1 MIYYFYFCDQIN
13 ASNQNQASLFIM
25 KRNIFSPACIVVL
38 FTLFASIAPYAK
50 GNAPQ
55 RSYFQIRIYQLK
67 NKEQEEKVDKYLL
80 QAFLPALHRNG
91 IGKVG
96 VFKPI
101 GNDTAA
107 IRRIYILIPFNS
119 LDQFTKLPQ
128 LLAKDNQYITD
139 GQNYLNAV
147 YNDPSY
153 LRIESIL
160 LQAFTGMPNIGI
172 PELKNP
178 NSERIYEL
186 RSYEGATEKI
196 FENKVKMFN
205 DGDEISLFKR
215 LGFNAVFY
223 AEVLSGAHMPNLMYM
238 TSFENMVSHDQHWKS
253 FGDDPVWK
261 KLSAMPE
268 YQNNVSHI
276 DIVLLHPAEYSD
288 L

>member
-1 MIYYFYFCDQIN
+1 
-13 ASNQNQASLFIM
+13 M
-25 KRNIFSPACIVVL
+25 KKKAFFPAYILVL
-38 FTLFASIAPYAK
+38 LSLFASIAPRVY
-50 GNAPQ
+50 GFAPA
-55 RSYFQIRIYQLK
+55 RNYFQLKIYQLK
-67 NKEQEEKVDKYLL
+67 NKEQEERVEKYLQ
-80 QAFLPALHRNG
+80 QAFLPALHRAG
-91 IGKVG
+91 ISKVG

-215 LGFNAVFY
+215 
-223 AEVLSGAHMPNLMYM
+223 
-238 TSFENMVSHDQHWKS
+238 
-253 FGDDPVWK
+253 
-261 KLSAMPE
+261 
-268 YQNNVSHI
+268 
-276 DIVLLHPAEYSD
+276 
-288 L
+288 